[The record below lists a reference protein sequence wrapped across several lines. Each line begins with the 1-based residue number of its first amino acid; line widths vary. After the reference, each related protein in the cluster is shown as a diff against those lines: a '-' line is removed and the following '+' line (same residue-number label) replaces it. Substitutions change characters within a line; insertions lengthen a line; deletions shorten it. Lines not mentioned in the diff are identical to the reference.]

1 MPLKIK
7 ILLTN
12 TLIVAMLILASSI
25 SYYGI
30 SKLNHANFWVDHTHK
45 VVRKAERI
53 LAAAID
59 METGMRGFMLAGK
72 DEFLE
77 PYNGGKERFYRLI
90 NELKVTVSDNPPQVT
105 RLGEVEATITEWQE
119 KITEPAIA
127 FRREVGNT
135 KTMDNVAEL
144 IGQALGK
151 KYFDKFRGQIKEFTD
166 IELDLMVVRQ
176 QAASDNYN
184 WTVSAIMIIAIFSL
198 LLSVVLSVY
207 LSNSITKPLKKI
219 FGGLKTFSNKELYN
233 VQNLFEN
240 IIQKL
245 RVQAKDLNSV
255 SNSIGESSGTLI
267 DNTNNQGT
275 SIEETSASLHQIA
288 SLIRNNSSEA
298 GKASERIKEIKDEVT
313 DLHTMFNKIEES
325 NNDLKKLVEVIT
337 DIGEK
342 TNIIDDIVF
351 QTKLL
356 SFNASVE
363 AERAG
368 EHGRGFAVVAQEVAN
383 LAAMS
388 GKSSVEISNIV
399 KSGVRSCEQIVESN
413 ASRVEKAAVSMK
425 KVADSIDIVSTASA
439 EIANASDEQSKGIEQ
454 VNEAMTQIHQS
465 TQSTTTVANGV
476 DEKCQNL
483 FSQAEGI
490 SDIVFNLDNL
500 ISGQENAKS
509 PTSRSSK
516 MPSEIGKTTTT
527 RSHEKVVPISN
538 FQENSDKKS
547 VVNSDVSNGWE
558 SI

>member
-7 ILLTN
+7 ILLIN
-12 TLIVAMLILASSI
+12 SAIVFMLLVASAI

-77 PYNGGKERFYRLI
+77 PYNGGKERFYKLI

-127 FRREVGNT
+127 FRREVGST

-176 QAASDNYN
+176 KAAADNYN
-184 WTVSAIMIIAIFSL
+184 WTVSAILIIAIISL
-198 LLSVVLSVY
+198 ISSVALSMY
-207 LSNSITKPLKKI
+207 LSNSITNPLKKI
-219 FGGLKTFSNKELYN
+219 FGGLKTFSNLELN
-233 VQNLFEN
+233 
-240 IIQKL
+240 
-245 RVQAKDLNSV
+245 RVQKMFNEITGNLRKQARELNDA
-255 SNSIGESSGTLI
+255 SNSIGNSSGTLI
-267 DNTNNQGT
+267 DNTNSQG
-275 SIEETSASLHQIA
+275 SSVEETSASLHQIA
-288 SLIRNNSSEA
+288 SLIRNNSTEA
-298 GKASERIKEIKDEVT
+298 NKASERIKSIKNEVR
-313 DLHTMFNKIEES
+313 DLHSMFNKIEES
-325 NNDLKKLVEVIT
+325 NNELKKLVEVIQ

-342 TNIIDDIVF
+342 TKIIDDIVF

-388 GKSSVEISNIV
+388 GKSSVEIGNIV
-399 KSGVRSCEQIVESN
+399 KNGVKSCESIVQSN
-413 ASRVEKAAVSMK
+413 ATRVEKAAESMK

-454 VNEAMTQIHQS
+454 VNEAMTQIHQT
-465 TQSTTTVANGV
+465 TQSTTSIAHSV
-476 DEKCQNL
+476 DKSCQNL
-483 FSQAEGI
+483 FSQAETISGI
-490 SDIVFNLDNL
+490 VSNLDNL
-500 ISGQENAKS
+500 TSNKDHKHSLNIS
-509 PTSRSSK
+509 TSESHNTHAQNQSTNRDKIVQIASYK
-516 MPSEIGKTTTT
+516 GETTNN
-527 RSHEKVVPISN
+527 EPK
-538 FQENSDKKS
+538 QDNSD
-547 VVNSDVSNGWE
+547 GW
-558 SI
+558 SAM